1 MAEFSFLDW
10 AIDLLEQI
18 ENSPEKKA
26 WCHHYSVYS
35 SNPGQEDLFHDLN
48 VFVDRAYEKG
58 LVISN
63 YQEVLRRWQF
73 EERSIADADPVWLET
88 QPYLCVLACIAWH
101 FRRDHFCEGA
111 LINRSIADGIML
123 RLLRRLKLVC
133 PTSSL
138 ATTLQ
143 TLYRSECEN
152 IPETSGVY
160 WVLRPVGMP
169 IRFTEQIY
177 NRSASLY
184 SAEMLSSKYLNC
196 ENQEVLYIGKADG
209 KKGLRQRL
217 KQYMHYGWNNATNHK
232 GGRAIWQIEDAGLLL
247 LAYEECEDGRI
258 REKQLLADYKA
269 KNGSYPIANWRE

>member
-18 ENSPEKKA
+18 ENSQEKKA
-26 WCHHYSVYS
+26 WCYHYSVYS

-73 EERSIADADPVWLET
+73 EERSIADADPAWLET

-247 LAYEECEDGRI
+247 LAYEECEDARI

-269 KNGSYPIANWRE
+269 KNGSYPLANWRG

>member
-1 MAEFSFLDW
+1 MAEALFLSW

-18 ENSPEKKA
+18 EDSPEKNA

-35 SNPGQEDLFHDLN
+35 SNPGQEELLRDLN
-48 VFVDRAYEKG
+48 TFEDRAYGEG

-63 YQEVLRRWQF
+63 YQEVLRRWQL

-111 LINRSIADGIML
+111 LINQSIADGIML

-217 KQYMHYGWNNATNHK
+217 KQYMNYGWNNATNHK
-232 GGRAIWQIEDAGLLL
+232 GGRAIWQVEDAGLLL
-247 LAYEECEDGRI
+247 LAYEECEDARA

-269 KNGSYPIANWRE
+269 ENGSYPLANWRG

>member
-1 MAEFSFLDW
+1 MAEALFLSW

-18 ENSPEKKA
+18 ESSPEKKA
-26 WCHHYSVYS
+26 WCHLYSAYS
-35 SNPGQEDLFHDLN
+35 SNPEQEELLHDLN
-48 VFVDRAYEKG
+48 VFADRAYEKG

-63 YQEVLRRWQF
+63 YQEVLRRWQL
-73 EERSIADADPVWLET
+73 EERSIADADSVWLET

-133 PTSSL
+133 PALSP

-143 TLYRSECEN
+143 SLYCCECEN

-160 WVLRPVGMP
+160 WVLRPTGMP

-177 NRSASLY
+177 NRSAPLY
-184 SAEMLSSKYLNC
+184 SAELLSSKYLNC

-217 KQYMHYGWNNATNHK
+217 KQYMNYGWNNAANHK
-232 GGRAIWQIEDAGLLL
+232 GGRAVWQIEDAGLLL
-247 LAYEECEDGRI
+247 LAYEECEDARA

-269 KNGSYPIANWRE
+269 ENGSYPLANWRG